1 VRFLR
6 HGRKSPSRGESMI
19 EFTFPGKGT
28 LANDASEVVKLRLAA
43 AEVGG
48 SSFELAD
55 RDGDLTIAI
64 DVPGLEPSNRI
75 CAMER
80 FCRLAGLPQP
90 D

>member
-6 HGRKSPSRGESMI
+6 YRRKSPSRGESVI
-19 EFTFPGKGT
+19 EFKFPGKGA
-28 LANDASEVVKLRLAA
+28 LLNDASEVVKLRQAA

-48 SSFELAD
+48 SSLELAD

-64 DVPGLEPSNRI
+64 DVPGVESSNRI
-75 CAMER
+75 RAMES